1 MVSVWEKFNIQHL
14 TFNIITNVYGF
25 TKSLSIQHR
34 QFIVLNGSHSSP
46 EGFSGRPPLRSL
58 PRLSRCRDSRP
69 SRPPLGSQEL
79 SLLRCQG
86 MAEGNRLPS
95 LENAPH
101 LKTDGEFFVYHHNG
115 VPTIITNSYTV
126 FYCASSWEYFECWLL
141 YSGTISF
148 IFFTI
153 AMSS

>member
-14 TFNIITNVYGF
+14 TFNIITNV
-25 TKSLSIQHR
+25 
-34 QFIVLNGSHSSP
+34 
-46 EGFSGRPPLRSL
+46 
-58 PRLSRCRDSRP
+58 
-69 SRPPLGSQEL
+69 
-79 SLLRCQG
+79 
-86 MAEGNRLPS
+86 
-95 LENAPH
+95 
-101 LKTDGEFFVYHHNG
+101 DGEFFVYHHNG